1 MARTEQEKAIED
13 GVHRM
18 VDFSVTRHNHR
29 RSCVGRLVDERQFD
43 PPSATTCFC
52 HAITNL

>member
-1 MARTEQEKAIED
+1 MARTEPEKAIED

-29 RSCVGRLVDERQFD
+29 RSCAGRLVDERQFN
-43 PPSATTCFC
+43 PPSATCFC